1 MIYYLSCTGNTYWAA
16 KQLSEATNERMIS
29 IADAI
34 NDKCICHLRDGER
47 LGFCL
52 PVHGWRVQPIVE
64 QFINKLEIHTS
75 NETAHSTK
83 DIKNIYTYFL
93 LTAGDSCGEYAEQ
106 LEQLLNDKGLSVKT
120 VCSLIMPE
128 SYVGLPFMDV
138 DPALRETE
146 KKMNARGK
154 IQKFSDIIIDQR
166 TTRMN
171 IERGRFPKLYS
182 RVLGKFFYK
191 HLITDKRF
199 KVNVEKCIGCGV
211 CVNHCPVNNMEMAQ
225 TESGKKYPKW
235 NNSGRCMTCMACYH
249 NCPQKAIDFWCFTQ
263 KKGQYYYTHNQQSKQ
278 TEY

>member
-171 IERGRFPKLYS
+171 IERGGFPKLYS

-249 NCPQKAIDFWCFTQ
+249 YCPQKAIDFWCFTQ
-263 KKGQYYYTHNQQSKQ
+263 KKGQYYYTHNQQSKR